1 MTKLTGFRRKR
12 IGFRNYLAS
21 FQTQNLQTDSYGQR
35 SYTDDATWVTSV
47 YEWPCELISVSGKET
62 VYGDKVSDISTHV
75 IVGDK
80 EQAKDVTAVMRV
92 MIDNEEYGIVAIR
105 DVSGTNR
112 ELRVELKKD
121 GSSY

>member
-12 IGFRNYLAS
+12 IGFRNYLAT

-35 SYTDDATWVTSV
+35 EYTNDSTWVTDI
-47 YEWPCELISVSGKET
+47 YHWPCELISVSGKET

-75 IVGDK
+75 IVGEK
-80 EQAKDVTAVMRV
+80 EQAKSANALMRV
-92 MIDNEEYGIVAIR
+92 MIDGEDYGIVAIR

-112 ELRVELKKD
+112 ELRVELKKN
-121 GSSY
+121 GSA